1 MATDAPNAMATAI
14 VEVTDKMA
22 YFKEQAGEYQAALEE
37 SMAKIADVRMV
48 DVPNPKLLEVPKL
61 AAPAIKVGTL
71 PSFSPSSLA
80 MPMDPTLQNIDA
92 LLSDLD
98 VGNMDDLPEAPAM
111 PALTVPQAPAMANIA
126 APQRPDIDSTVELP
140 EAPAIVL
147 PELEA
152 LDAITVPDF
161 EFAELPDF
169 DGQAP
174 SADGIV
180 VPNVFINWQEPEY
193 KSELLDDLLGQIQRM
208 MAGGTGLPPAVEDAL
223 FARTRERDSQ
233 ETSRAVQEAVDSW
246 AARGYS
252 MPPGMLTKAAGVI
265 REQGRLKAAEMN
277 REIFVQAAQIEI
289 ENLRFAVTQ
298 GMALEQLLQNLFE
311 NTAKRLFE
319 MARFEAES
327 QISLFNAH
335 IGLFNAK
342 TAAFNTLAQV
352 YRTRLDGALA
362 KLQAYKTRLEGLA
375 AIGQLNQ
382 QKVEIYKAKFQGV
395 QAATEIFNSMM
406 RGAQVKADVIKN
418 QFDAY
423 RADVQAFAEQIG
435 AEKVKFDAF
444 SSLVKAEE
452 SKAGMLESQS
462 RAYAATVQAISSKSE
477 IRLKGAQVKMEAARI
492 WLAKYQAEWGGYRD
506 KVGASLQ
513 QLQYGTEVYRH
524 QIEGYRA
531 QTSLGIAESEVQTRF
546 ADMAVRTNIA
556 YSEMAM
562 GQYNALSQRAFQQA
576 QITLEGSK
584 AVGSWSAQLAAGTMS
599 AMHVSASVSG
609 SGANSNSY
617 SQSKSESTNT
627 SYSYNMT

>member
-1 MATDAPNAMATAI
+1 MATDAPNAMAAAI
-14 VEVTDKMA
+14 DEVTDKMA
-22 YFKEQAGEYQAALEE
+22 YFKEQAAEHQATLEA
-37 SMAKIADVRMV
+37 SMGKIADVRMV
-48 DVPNPKLLEVPKL
+48 GVPEPKLLDVPKQT
-61 AAPAIKVGTL
+61 PPSIKVGAL
-71 PSFSPSSLA
+71 PGFSPSALV
-80 MPMDPTLQNIDA
+80 MPMDPTLQNIDS
-92 LLSDLD
+92 LLSNLD
-98 VGNMDDLPEAPAM
+98 VGDMDSLPDAPAM
-111 PALTVPQAPAMANIA
+111 PALSVPQAPAMAIIP
-126 APQRPDIDSTVELP
+126 APQRPAVDTTVDIPD
-140 EAPAIVL
+140 APSITL
-147 PELEA
+147 PELEQ
-152 LDAITVPDF
+152 LDAITVP
-161 EFAELPDF
+161 EFTFTELPDF
-169 DGQAP
+169 DGQPP

-180 VPNVFINWQEPEY
+180 VPNVFINWSEPEY
-193 KSELLDDLLGQIQRM
+193 KSELLDNLQGQLQRM

-223 FARTRERDSQ
+223 FSRVRERDSA
-233 ETSRAVQEAVDSW
+233 ETNRAVQDAVDTW
-246 AARGYS
+246 ASRGYS
-252 MPPGMLTKAAGVI
+252 MPPGMLTKAASVI
-265 REQGRLKAAEMN
+265 REQGRLKAAETN
-277 REIFVQAAQIEI
+277 REVFVQAAQMEI

-327 QISLFNAH
+327 QINLFNAH

-342 TAAFNTLAQV
+342 AAAFNTLAQV

-406 RGAQVKADVIKN
+406 RGAQVKADIIKN

-423 RADVQAFAEQIG
+423 RADVQAFAEQID

-444 SSLVKAEE
+444 TSLVKAEE
-452 SKAGMLESQS
+452 SKAGMVESQS

-492 WLAKYQAEWGGYRD
+492 WLAKYQAEWGGFRD

-513 QLQYGTEVYRH
+513 QLQYGTEVFRH

-531 QTSLGIAESEVQTRF
+531 QTSLGIAEAEVQGRY

-584 AVGSWSAQLAAGTMS
+584 AIGSWSAQLAAGTMS
-599 AMHVSASVSG
+599 AMHVSATVTG
-609 SGANSNSY
+609 SGTNTNSFT
-617 SQSKSESTNT
+617 QTKSEGTNT
-627 SYSYNMT
+627 NYNYSMG